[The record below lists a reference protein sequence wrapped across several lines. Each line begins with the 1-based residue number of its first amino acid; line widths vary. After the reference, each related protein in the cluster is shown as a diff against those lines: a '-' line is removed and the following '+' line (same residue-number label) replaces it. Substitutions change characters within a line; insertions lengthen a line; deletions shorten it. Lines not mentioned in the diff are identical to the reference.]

1 MNKIWGWVG
10 AILATAEQTVP
21 IFIHNPTSQQIEG
34 VVMTEGNQLFATLAQ
49 MYAAA
54 HRRQHQEPRSL
65 RAINWAGGLHGQSP
79 SRPRG

>member
-49 MYAAA
+49 MYAAPPA
-54 HRRQHQEPRSL
+54 AAPGAQKSSAAAPGAQKS
-65 RAINWAGGLHGQSP
+65 
-79 SRPRG
+79 